1 MPDKSKLIPNA
12 SERVPPLSHAQRSAP
27 TAPLFPL
34 GQTVA
39 TPGALRLL
47 AKFNV
52 SPVDLL
58 QRHIS
63 GDWGDDLRSSD
74 RFTNNVSL
82 VNGERLL
89 SSYTVGEKGNAGSAD
104 QRVWVLTEWDRSVTT
119 LLLPDEY

>member
-1 MPDKSKLIPNA
+1 MPDKSKPIPNA
-12 SERVPPLSHAQRSAP
+12 SEHVPSLSHAQRSAP

-47 AKFNV
+47 AKFSV

-63 GDWGDDLRSSD
+63 GDWGDLGLRD
-74 RFTNNVSL
+74 RHTNNLAL

-89 SSYTVGEKGNAGSAD
+89 SSYALDGEKSQDPDGP
-104 QRVWVLTEWDRSVTT
+104 RVWVITEHDRSVTT
-119 LLLPDEY
+119 ILRPEDY

>member
-1 MPDKSKLIPNA
+1 MPDKSKSIPNA
-12 SERVPPLSHAQRSAP
+12 SEHVPSLSHAQRSAP

-39 TPGALRLL
+39 TPGALRVL

-63 GDWGDDLRSSD
+63 GDWGDLGLRD
-74 RFTNNVSL
+74 RHTNNLAL

-89 SSYTVGEKGNAGSAD
+89 SSYALDSDKSQDPDGP
-104 QRVWVLTEWDRSVTT
+104 RVWVITEWDRSVTT
-119 LLLPDEY
+119 LLLPAEY

>member
-1 MPDKSKLIPNA
+1 MPNKLKPIPNA
-12 SERVPPLSHAQRSAP
+12 SEHVPPLSHAERSAP
-27 TAPLFPL
+27 TGPLFSL

-52 SPVDLL
+52 SPVELL
-58 QRHIS
+58 KRHIS

-74 RFTNNVSL
+74 RFTNNVAL

-89 SSYTVGEKGNAGSAD
+89 SSYTIGEKGKGNSAD

-119 LLLPDEY
+119 LLLPAEY